1 MSARELSD
9 GLRRLSSQ
17 AVTNVTKIEKDN
29 TNLDIEFATDV
40 IKEANDADE
49 VSPLIG

>member
-1 MSARELSD
+1 MSTRELSD

-17 AVTNVTKIEKDN
+17 ALVTKGEKDN

>member
-9 GLRRLSSQ
+9 GLRKLSSQ
-17 AVTNVTKIEKDN
+17 AVTKVDKDN